1 MVQEK
6 LKNTR
11 ENMVLNDVPTHDN
24 SNTSIDP
31 TTNIVPNS
39 IPSIQTSLEKRK
51 RNQTSCYSLQN
62 KKKKK
67 NI

>member
-11 ENMVLNDVPTHDN
+11 QNMTLNVVSTLDN
-24 SNTSIDP
+24 SNTSVEP
-31 TTNIVPNS
+31 TLNTVPNS
-39 IPSIQTSLEKRK
+39 ISSIQTSLEKRK
-51 RNQTSCYSLQN
+51 RNQTSSSSLS
-62 KKKKK
+62 KKKK

>member
-11 ENMVLNDVPTHDN
+11 QNMTLNVVSTLDN
-24 SNTSIDP
+24 SNTSVEP
-31 TTNIVPNS
+31 TLNTVPNS
-39 IPSIQTSLEKRK
+39 ISSIQTSLEKRK
-51 RNQTSCYSLQN
+51 RNQTLSSSLS
-62 KKKKK
+62 KKKK